1 MSSGEQD
8 YSTQGASGN
17 FSQHQPSVDPS
28 DPVGHSLAE
37 VGVFDGTLSTWT
49 QSVEVG
55 WIVAPAVFHDTQPH
69 LFVST
74 WYDNGKEQCYVS
86 RSAPCDF
93 HAVSS
98 AHYYPGDAVAITNTP
113 QQYLIEHLQGNWW
126 IWYKDQWIGYI
137 PNSHWNNTFT
147 QVKSVQ
153 WPAEVASLHTS
164 PCTAMGNGTFGHE
177 DGSAVITHMFF
188 TDGDGGPYPD
198 ASAHL
203 VPHPYTNL
211 YDAGHFSPSTD
222 SFNSFTYGGPGT
234 CRDEEDIP
242 SSRIRLHSLRS
253 QVKSFATSALG
264 SQ

>member
-1 MSSGEQD
+1 M
-8 YSTQGASGN
+8 
-17 FSQHQPSVDPS
+17 
-28 DPVGHSLAE
+28 
-37 VGVFDGTLSTWT
+37 
-49 QSVEVG
+49 
-55 WIVAPAVFHDTQPH
+55 
-69 LFVST
+69 
-74 WYDNGKEQCYVS
+74 
-86 RSAPCDF
+86 
-93 HAVSS
+93 
-98 AHYYPGDAVAITNTP
+98 AITNTP

-153 WPAEVASLHTS
+153 WLAEVASLHTS